1 MTGAGDGTGGAQ
13 QPAATPP
20 LSTAFADQVRW
31 DIPDGPSGPYRIILQ
46 SYRGPPPQPFCL
58 PPRANLD
65 DDDDEEEEGN
75 TAMSSVATLCNSAIG
90 AGVLSLPFAFRQAGK
105 LLPATATAYCLL
117 LPVPGTALHVQT
129 SWYATACYCHC
140 LLPATACACHCPPHS
155 DKLVRYC
162 LLLPSGEPL
171 SFSSSSSRGGEA
183 GGFCPLT
190 R

>member
-65 DDDDEEEEGN
+65 DDDDEEEEEGN

-90 AGVLSLPFAFRQAGK
+90 AGVLSLPSHSDK
-105 LLPATATAYCLL
+105 PVSYCLL
-117 LPVPGTALHVQT
+117 LPLP
-129 SWYATACYCHC
+129 TACYC
-140 LLPATACACHCPPHS
+140 L
-155 DKLVRYC
+155 
-162 LLLPSGEPL
+162 
-171 SFSSSSSRGGEA
+171 
-183 GGFCPLT
+183 
-190 R
+190 